1 MPPIALPTYDDI
13 CEARENLNEKAI
25 YTPLIENAELN
36 RITGGRI
43 FLKAEV
49 LQHTGS
55 FKFRGAYNFISTLST
70 KQKEQG
76 LLTFSSGNHAQG
88 VAYASKLLNAK
99 ATIIMPSDAP
109 EIKIEN
115 TRSYEAKV
123 VLYDRFK
130 KDREAIGADIV
141 NSTDALLIP
150 PYDHPLIIAG
160 QGTCGAEIIEQ
171 LSCKGVIPDAMVS
184 CFGGGGLTAGIA
196 LSVKEKSPNTKI
208 YSAEPLG
215 FDDMS
220 RSLEAG
226 KRVSNDPNARSI
238 CDAVLTPTP
247 GNIPFALCNELLEQG
262 LVVTDKEV
270 KAAVKFAFK
279 TLKLVVEPGGAVA
292 LAAVLHNKL
301 STKKKAIAL
310 TLSGGNVDPSI
321 FKMCLES

>member
-1 MPPIALPTYDDI
+1 MSSIALPTYNDI
-13 CEARENLNEKAI
+13 CKARENLHEKAI

-36 RITGGRI
+36 HITGGRI

-55 FKFRGAYNFISTLST
+55 FKFRGAYNFICTLSK

-88 VAYASKLLNAK
+88 VAYASMLLNAK

-115 TRSYEAKV
+115 TRSYGAKV
-123 VLYDRFK
+123 ILYDRFNE
-130 KDREAIGADIV
+130 DREAIGAEII
-141 NSTDALLIP
+141 NSTGALLIP

-160 QGTCGAEIIEQ
+160 QGTCGTEIIEQ
-171 LSCKGVIPDAMVS
+171 LLDKGVIPDAMVS
-184 CFGGGGLTAGIA
+184 CFGGGGLTSGIA
-196 LSVKEKSPNTKI
+196 LAVKEKSKSTKI

-226 KRVSNDPNARSI
+226 KRLSNDPKARSI

-247 GNIPFALCNELLEQG
+247 GKIPFSLCSELLEEG
-262 LVVTDKEV
+262 LVVTDQEV

-301 STKKKAIAL
+301 PTKKKAIAL
-310 TLSGGNVDPSI
+310 TLSGGNVDPST
-321 FKMCLES
+321 FKICLES

>member
-1 MPPIALPTYDDI
+1 MSPMAPPTYEDI
-13 CEARENLNEKAI
+13 CKARENLYEKAI
-25 YTPLIENAELN
+25 YTPLLENAELN

-55 FKFRGAYNFISTLST
+55 FKFRGAFSFISTLSSQ
-70 KQKEQG
+70 QKEQG

-115 TRSYEAKV
+115 TRSHGAKV
-123 VLYDRFK
+123 ILYDRFNE
-130 KDREAIGADIV
+130 DREAIGADII

-160 QGTCGAEIIEQ
+160 QGTCGTEIIEQ
-171 LSCKGVIPDAMVS
+171 LSDKDISLDAVVS
-184 CFGGGGLTAGIA
+184 CFGGGGLTSGIA
-196 LSVKEKSPNTKI
+196 LAFKEKSRNTKI
-208 YSAEPLG
+208 YSAEPFG
-215 FDDMS
+215 FDDMAK
-220 RSLEAG
+220 SLKTG
-226 KRVSNDPNARSI
+226 KRVSNDPSARSI

-247 GNIPFALCNELLEQG
+247 GKITFSLCSELMEQG
-262 LVVTDKEV
+262 LVVTDEEV
-270 KAAVKFAFK
+270 KTAVKFAFK
-279 TLKLVVEPGGAVA
+279 TLKLIVEPGGAVA

-301 STKKKAIAL
+301 PTKKRVIAL
-310 TLSGGNVDPSI
+310 ILSGGNVDPST